1 VQQSKETSVIIVVTS
16 DNDKATTGNWDI
28 EITFTSKAEPSLS
41 KTIIIYVNITSKA
54 GLEMDSSQTGNE
66 EPGEYIDYKFKITN
80 KGNAP
85 DTFELALEGENNDWG
100 QILDNTGTNV
110 ISELTLPTY
119 KASGHARDIIVRV
132 TIPTTGETTAN
143 TPYPIDLVVT
153 SRNDDDVTI
162 TRQAT
167 TTVKDYVELELDYIG
182 SGAPAKEYDPNQKAP
197 KFSFRVSNNGNQ
209 PESDIS
215 ILVDPAD
222 WSYTPDSVIE
232 DIDPAGSA
240 TFNLEFT
247 IPSDEDP
254 GEYELEV
261 YVQSSID
268 ATVKSE
274 SIFITINITKPDLS
288 VSSGDIVGL
297 DDIDRLMEKSGNAVT
312 ITATIHNEGDAE
324 AKSIQVRLYEESTLK
339 GTKSISKIVA
349 EGSKTV
355 DFRWTVAA
363 EDVELRIEITPQEE
377 IEEDNNKVTIRLDL
391 QPDLEFT
398 GEQINFSKSD
408 PAPGDKITLTAYIY
422 NSGGDAE
429 DVTIKFFD
437 GNKPI
442 SGGVDTLDIDHDET
456 GEATI
461 EWTVPDK
468 DGESIK
474 IRAEIDAPDMGGDG
488 DEVSKSISVGTEG
501 GAGEFLS
508 MAGIIMLIIGFII
521 GAILFLM
528 IGRSMGRGSAGAQ
541 AQQPQGMAGPGPS
554 FAAFEK
560 EDGAGKAAKGPAGP
574 AAAGPAPFERMEEE
588 APPEEEEKAK
598 PKEAARVRCPKCGRV
613 MEVTSTQRPLQIPCE
628 CGTTLMLKK

>member
-1 VQQSKETSVIIVVTS
+1 
-16 DNDKATTGNWDI
+16 
-28 EITFTSKAEPSLS
+28 
-41 KTIIIYVNITSKA
+41 
-54 GLEMDSSQTGNE
+54 M
-66 EPGEYIDYKFKITN
+66 
-80 KGNAP
+80 
-85 DTFELALEGENNDWG
+85 
-100 QILDNTGTNV
+100 
-110 ISELTLPTY
+110 
-119 KASGHARDIIVRV
+119 
-132 TIPTTGETTAN
+132 
-143 TPYPIDLVVT
+143 
-153 SRNDDDVTI
+153 
-162 TRQAT
+162 
-167 TTVKDYVELELDYIG
+167 
-182 SGAPAKEYDPNQKAP
+182 
-197 KFSFRVSNNGNQ
+197 
-209 PESDIS
+209 
-215 ILVDPAD
+215 
-222 WSYTPDSVIE
+222 
-232 DIDPAGSA
+232 
-240 TFNLEFT
+240 
-247 IPSDEDP
+247 
-254 GEYELEV
+254 

-288 VSSGDIVGL
+288 VSSGDIIGL
-297 DDIDRLMEKSGNAVT
+297 DDIDRLMEKTGNAVT
-312 ITATIHNEGDAE
+312 ITATINNEGDAD

-355 DFRWTVAA
+355 DFRWTVPA

-391 QPDLEFT
+391 KPDLSFT

-408 PAPGDKITLTAYIY
+408 PAPGDKITLTAFIY

-474 IRAEIDAPDMGGDG
+474 IRAEIDAPDADGDG
-488 DEVSKSISVGTEG
+488 DEASKSISVGTEG
-501 GAGEFLS
+501 GAGDFFS
-508 MAGIIMLIIGFII
+508 MSGIIMLIIGFLL
-521 GAILFLM
+521 GAIILFFV
-528 IGRSMGRGSAGAQ
+528 GRSSGRSGAQ
-541 AQQPQGMAGPGPS
+541 PQAQGPQEMAGPS

-560 EDGAGKAAKGPAGP
+560 EEGAGKAAKGPAGP
-574 AAAGPAPFERMEEE
+574 AGAPAPFERMEEE
-588 APPEEEEKAK
+588 EAPSEDEEKAK